1 MKIQRKFVY
10 SFLILLVSTVP
21 AYAEACR
28 MGKNAYSEEAIVCE
42 CAQLIKREDNNYDLI
57 SRRLK
62 CDSDGVR
69 WREVKDNE
77 PAFCFKITNL
87 GLNAQL
93 NNLSRLSQSMAGCSP

>member
-1 MKIQRKFVY
+1 MKMRIAGI
-10 SFLILLVSTVP
+10 SFLVLCISAVN

-62 CDSDGVR
+62 CDSDGIR
-69 WREVKDNE
+69 WKQVEADE
-77 PAFCFKITNL
+77 PALCFNITNL